1 MSQTTNSRPPWYVYI
16 VQCKDFTLYTG
27 ITTNL
32 SRRLQEHNSPKQGAR
47 YTRPRQPVEL
57 VYREAVQSR
66 SAAASREYQI
76 KQLTPEKKKQLIA
89 NSFPEE
95 SSANTPATP

>member
-1 MSQTTNSRPPWYVYI
+1 LQHYFAMSQTTSTRPPWYVYI
-16 VQCKDFTLYTG
+16 VQCRDFTLYTG

-32 SRRLQEHNSPKQGAR
+32 SRRLKEHNSPKQGAR

-57 VYREAVQSR
+57 VYHEAVQSR

-76 KQLTPEKKKQLIA
+76 KQLTPAKKKQLIA
-89 NSFPEE
+89 NSFPV
-95 SSANTPATP
+95 

>member
-1 MSQTTNSRPPWYVYI
+1 MSQTTNSRPHWYVYI

-76 KQLTPEKKKQLIA
+76 KQLTLEKKKQLIA

-95 SSANTPATP
+95 PPANTPATP

>member
-1 MSQTTNSRPPWYVYI
+1 MSQATNSQSPWYVYI

-32 SRRLQEHNSPKQGAR
+32 SRRLQEHNSPNRGAR

-76 KQLTPEKKKQLIA
+76 KQLTPAKKKQLIA
-89 NSFPEE
+89 NSLPEKYTD
-95 SSANTPATP
+95 NVPATP